1 MDHSKVPVFKR
12 PTKLPTREE
21 LAAIFNPPKQRKLS
35 SDSTPRIIEQ
45 SRVSLDLPL
54 LTQTHQTQHSTTS
67 STKFISPPHL
77 LPPNAAINNPILN
90 SVPQNI
96 IPIVH
101 LPAIVSDFFSDIT
114 TDLTNEK
121 LSNQINGILG
131 KFPPPIP
138 PENPTTT
145 TITTTTTS
153 NPQQTNTSE
162 DFTLER
168 GGMMVPFI
176 YPPPPIINPN
186 ELPYSLASFKEKL
199 DNLYYEQ
206 QQQLQQ
212 SQIKPS
218 RGRPQGKKKLKTPDS
233 SMTIKTPLS
242 DITYNNTN
250 DNQVYVEAPPLPFP
264 PPNYMPYPLSSEK
277 STLTPSEVFE
287 VFLEANSQLPRVDM
301 VVASAAGSLFDMKSL
316 AYKEGFNIL
325 DYELGKLNGNNNNN
339 NNNNNNMSGG
349 NRGKLRQRTGLKGM
363 DEEGTI
369 NDNETDDGQNRE
381 EQIIE
386 EEEEREGEDEDSE
399 EEEEEGEEGEEMG
412 SEEGESEEEKQEIEQ
427 GEEIEDDET
436 YFLKID
442 TKEYYDSY
450 VTTNEDPTDT
460 TTTTNKVEINM
471 INPNF
476 EKISSKLSNVKNKPT
491 TIEQTDDK
499 SLNEA
504 IEDVYSY
511 PEEAIGNL
519 YRLDRN
525 EFFPTNNNNNNKPNK
540 EIAYISGLNHEKR
553 RNELS
558 KSIEVIEDFETRHL
572 DDLFKVKKYHLLTR
586 LKNLQ
591 SSKISFLNHTSS
603 NMIKD
608 DELLNIEQ
616 DLALERDLELLHL
629 KLLENYEL
637 LKNSLNFY
645 QNSHKIYNH
654 LNYILINK
662 LEKLKTFFEIQKNL
676 FLEYIKKDDK
686 DNDDDDDNGNS
697 RNIFNINE
705 KESNKLFI
713 GISNHDYSN
722 EIKDILKNLIVN
734 DIQQSSNEN
743 NTPKNSDS
751 NSNSNSN
758 SIDSLELPELIKTPS
773 SSNKL
778 GGGGGG
784 GGGGGERGGSLPPVL
799 LHDFMPLITSQEF
812 NLITGELN
820 HKSLKNYVT
829 TTNSTA
835 ASNPNHKK
843 MLLNSIYEKMITSG
857 SDTNLSDSGSN
868 TTTTTTT
875 TATSNIKGGKRR
887 GGRRATTTTTS
898 TNANTTTTTNPN
910 DKSNNGISNGGG
922 INGNVKEN
930 FDHKY
935 SEATLLAKIMKQFSG
950 PKMAKPDELNHD
962 LELMGIKTK
971 WPITK

>member
-1 MDHSKVPVFKR
+1 M
-12 PTKLPTREE
+12 
-21 LAAIFNPPKQRKLS
+21 
-35 SDSTPRIIEQ
+35 
-45 SRVSLDLPL
+45 
-54 LTQTHQTQHSTTS
+54 
-67 STKFISPPHL
+67 
-77 LPPNAAINNPILN
+77 
-90 SVPQNI
+90 
-96 IPIVH
+96 
-101 LPAIVSDFFSDIT
+101 
-114 TDLTNEK
+114 
-121 LSNQINGILG
+121 
-131 KFPPPIP
+131 
-138 PENPTTT
+138 
-145 TITTTTTS
+145 
-153 NPQQTNTSE
+153 
-162 DFTLER
+162 
-168 GGMMVPFI
+168 
-176 YPPPPIINPN
+176 
-186 ELPYSLASFKEKL
+186 
-199 DNLYYEQ
+199 
-206 QQQLQQ
+206 
-212 SQIKPS
+212 
-218 RGRPQGKKKLKTPDS
+218 
-233 SMTIKTPLS
+233 
-242 DITYNNTN
+242 
-250 DNQVYVEAPPLPFP
+250 
-264 PPNYMPYPLSSEK
+264 
-277 STLTPSEVFE
+277 
-287 VFLEANSQLPRVDM
+287 
-301 VVASAAGSLFDMKSL
+301 
-316 AYKEGFNIL
+316 
-325 DYELGKLNGNNNNN
+325 
-339 NNNNNNMSGG
+339 
-349 NRGKLRQRTGLKGM
+349 
-363 DEEGTI
+363 
-369 NDNETDDGQNRE
+369 
-381 EQIIE
+381 
-386 EEEEREGEDEDSE
+386 
-399 EEEEEGEEGEEMG
+399 
-412 SEEGESEEEKQEIEQ
+412 
-427 GEEIEDDET
+427 
-436 YFLKID
+436 
-442 TKEYYDSY
+442 
-450 VTTNEDPTDT
+450 
-460 TTTTNKVEINM
+460 
-471 INPNF
+471 
-476 EKISSKLSNVKNKPT
+476 
-491 TIEQTDDK
+491 
-499 SLNEA
+499 
-504 IEDVYSY
+504 
-511 PEEAIGNL
+511 
-519 YRLDRN
+519 
-525 EFFPTNNNNNNKPNK
+525 
-540 EIAYISGLNHEKR
+540 
-553 RNELS
+553 
-558 KSIEVIEDFETRHL
+558 IEDFETRHL

-784 GGGGGERGGSLPPVL
+784 GRGGSLPPVL